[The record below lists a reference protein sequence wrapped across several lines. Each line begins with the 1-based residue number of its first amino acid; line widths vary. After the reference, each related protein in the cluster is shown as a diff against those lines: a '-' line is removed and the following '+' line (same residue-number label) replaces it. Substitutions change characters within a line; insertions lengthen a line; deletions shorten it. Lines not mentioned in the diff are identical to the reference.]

1 MTMNRRSLFG
11 FLGGAVAAGPK
22 LARDIAETA
31 SSHPPYAG
39 RLYSS
44 AAGGVG
50 IGADPDTSWKVA
62 RIADLRRIIAGT
74 DRQEEREKARHRLYE
89 AETVERFRLDG
100 LRSVSPAH
108 KYSMLV
114 AGQTERRDRIERMQA
129 SFELADLLAG
139 KLG

>member
-22 LARDIAETA
+22 LARNIAETA
-31 SSHPPYAG
+31 ATQPSYGG
-39 RLYSS
+39 RLYS
-44 AAGGVG
+44 AAGSVG
-50 IGADPDTSWKVA
+50 IDPDPTSRKA
-62 RIADLRRIIAGT
+62 SRIAHLRGIIAGK
-74 DRQEEREKARHRLYE
+74 DWEAERERTRHRLYE
-89 AETVERFRLDG
+89 AEAVERFRLDG
-100 LRSVSPAH
+100 LRSVSPVH

-114 AGQTERRDRIERMQA
+114 AGQADRRERIERMQA